1 MNMNTLE
8 FLQSLATQ
16 CADVVSMIS
25 NFGSSFIFDVIQSVP
40 IQNLDHSELPYS
52 ICQASDDYIFISY
65 THASVVYR
73 YNSRGEQIWRIYVET
88 PLQLCVN
95 DHKVFVASYSNDT
108 IYVISFDGVI
118 LSEITTHSPMAITF
132 DSYRKHLVVFSKSS
146 LLALNENGKEKWTR
160 DYESP
165 GSSGYFL
172 TFDKKTSSIFL
183 SFYRLSEFA
192 IFNADGVLLNEFNFM
207 QRYATISNAA
217 VMTPL
222 EEFLVLCEGNI
233 QTLSEE
239 KQATRS
245 VTSLF
250 GKANGGPP
258 QSYLCVFKNDG
269 TLKRIDNIRLKNC
282 VFNSGLKGQLIF
294 ADRFYIHFVC

>member
-1 MNMNTLE
+1 MFSLKNLSS
-8 FLQSLATQ
+8 LQSQ
-16 CADVVSMIS
+16 CVDVVRMIS
-25 NFGSSFIFDVIQSVP
+25 NFGSSNIFDIIQSVS
-40 IQNLDHSELPYS
+40 IQNLGHSELPYS
-52 ICQASDDYIFISY
+52 ICQVSDDHIFISY
-65 THASVVYR
+65 THASAVYR
-73 YNSRGEQIWRIYVET
+73 YNSRGDQIWRIYVEN

-95 DHKVFVASYSNDT
+95 DYQLFVASYSNDT

-118 LSEITTHSPMAITF
+118 LREITTRRPMAITF

-146 LLALNENGKEKWTR
+146 LLALDENGKEKWTR

-172 TFDKKTSSIFL
+172 TFDKKTSNIFL

-192 IFNADGVLLNEFNFM
+192 IFNADGVLLNEFNFL

-222 EEFLVLCEGNI
+222 DEFLILCEGNI

-239 KQATRS
+239 KQASRS

-250 GKANGGPP
+250 GKANGGP

>member
-1 MNMNTLE
+1 MFSLKNLSS
-8 FLQSLATQ
+8 LQSQ
-16 CADVVSMIS
+16 CVDVVRMIS
-25 NFGSSFIFDVIQSVP
+25 NFGSSNIFDIIQSVS
-40 IQNLDHSELPYS
+40 IQNLGHSELPYS
-52 ICQASDDYIFISY
+52 ICQVSDDHIFISY
-65 THASVVYR
+65 THASAVYR
-73 YNSRGEQIWRIYVET
+73 YNSRGDQIWRIYVEN

-95 DHKVFVASYSNDT
+95 DYQLFVASYSNDT

-118 LSEITTHSPMAITF
+118 LREITTRRPMAITF

-146 LLALNENGKEKWTR
+146 LLALDENGKEKWTR

-172 TFDKKTSSIFL
+172 TFDKKTSNIFL

-222 EEFLVLCEGNI
+222 DEFLILCEGNI

-239 KQATRS
+239 KQASRS

-250 GKANGGPP
+250 GKANGGP